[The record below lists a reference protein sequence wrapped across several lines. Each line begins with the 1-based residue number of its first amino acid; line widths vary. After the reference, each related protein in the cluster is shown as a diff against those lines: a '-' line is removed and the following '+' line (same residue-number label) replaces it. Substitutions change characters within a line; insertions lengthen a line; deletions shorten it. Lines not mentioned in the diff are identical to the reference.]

1 MFNNDNRETE
11 FKTMMPKL
19 YGDWGVDSEVGK
31 LRAVLMRRPG
41 KEIEGITDPA
51 AVAMKEIWDVGKVR
65 EQHDALAEIYRSHGI
80 DVYYIE
86 DMDENLP
93 NAIYA
98 RDLVFVTPEGAIIAR
113 PAAGC
118 RIGEEVY
125 AARQLA
131 KIGVPIIKMVNGDGI
146 FDGACCLWMDRKTCM
161 LGYGKRCNASATAQ
175 VEEELR
181 NIGVENLIKVEIPR
195 GCAHLDS
202 FMAFADL
209 KVALVLKLAAPD
221 TIYNELEARD
231 IKIVDIPDYE
241 EFGRFCQNFVALEPG
256 KIVMPTGCPKTV
268 SALEKAGVECIQ
280 LDVSEI
286 IKGNGAIHCMTAF
299 LKRDSVPL
307 YK

>member
-1 MFNNDNRETE
+1 MENVRETG
-11 FKTMMPKL
+11 FKTLMKDL
-19 YGDWGVDSEVGK
+19 YGDFGVDSEIGK
-31 LRAVLMRRPG
+31 LRSVLMRRPG
-41 KEIEGITDPA
+41 KEIEGITDPQ

-65 EQHDALAEIYRSHGI
+65 EQHDALAEIYRNHG
-80 DVYYIE
+80 VEVHYIE
-86 DMDENLP
+86 DMDPNLP
-93 NAIYA
+93 NAIYT
-98 RDLVFVTPEGAIIAR
+98 RDLFLMTPEGAIVAR

-131 KIGVPIIKMVNGDGI
+131 KLGVPIIKTINGDGV
-146 FDGACCLWMDRKTCM
+146 FDGACCLWLDRRTCM
-161 LGYGKRCNASATAQ
+161 LGYGKRCNWQATAQ

-181 NIGVENLIKVEIPR
+181 NMGVDNLIKVEIPR
-195 GCAHLDS
+195 GMAHLDS

-209 KVALVLKLAAPD
+209 NVALIFKLAAPD
-221 TIYNELEARD
+221 TIYNKLEEREFN
-231 IKIVDIPDYE
+231 IVDIPDYE

-268 SALEKAGVECIQ
+268 AALEKAGVECIQ
-280 LDVSEI
+280 TDVSEI
-286 IKGNGAIHCMTAF
+286 LKGNGAIHCMTGF

>member
-1 MFNNDNRETE
+1 MKTGSETG
-11 FKTMMPKL
+11 FKEMMKSL

-31 LRAVLMRRPG
+31 LRSVLMRRPG
-41 KEIEGITDPA
+41 KEIEGITDPE

-65 EQHDALAEIYRSHGI
+65 EQHDALAEIYRSSG
-80 DVYYIE
+80 VEVNYIE
-86 DMDENLP
+86 EMDPALP

-98 RDLVFVTPEGAIIAR
+98 RDLVFMTPEGAIVAR

-131 KIGVPIIKMVNGDGI
+131 KLGVPIIKTVNGNGV

-161 LGYGKRCNASATAQ
+161 LGYGKRCNASAAAQ

-181 NIGVENLIKVEIPR
+181 NMGVENLIKVEIPR
-195 GCAHLDS
+195 GMAHLDS

-209 KVALVLKLAAPD
+209 KVALILKLAAPD
-221 TIYNELEARD
+221 TIYNELEEREFN
-231 IKIVDIPDYE
+231 IVDIPDYD
-241 EFGRFCQNFVALEPG
+241 EFRNFCQNFVALEPG

-268 SALEKAGVECIQ
+268 KALEKAGVECIQ

-286 IKGNGAIHCMTAF
+286 MKGNGAIHCMTAF

>member
-1 MFNNDNRETE
+1 MVQGQETG
-11 FKTMMPKL
+11 FRSMMKQL
-19 YGDWGVDSEVGK
+19 YGDFGVDSEVGK
-31 LRAVLMRRPG
+31 LRSVLMRRPG

-51 AVAMKEIWDVGKVR
+51 AVAMKENWDVGKVR
-65 EQHDALAEIYRSHGI
+65 EQHDMLAEIYRNHG
-80 DVYYIE
+80 VEVHYIE
-86 DMDENLP
+86 DMDPTLP
-93 NAIYA
+93 NAIYT
-98 RDLVFVTPEGAIIAR
+98 RDLYLMTPEGAIVAR

-131 KIGVPIIKMVNGDGI
+131 RLGVPIIKTINGNGV

-175 VEEELR
+175 VEAELR
-181 NIGVENLIKVEIPR
+181 NMGVENLIKVEIPR
-195 GCAHLDS
+195 GMAHLDS

-209 KVALVLKLAAPD
+209 KVALIFKLAAPD
-221 TIYNELEARD
+221 TIYNELEEREFN
-231 IKIVDIPDYE
+231 IVDIPDYE
-241 EFGRFCQNFVALEPG
+241 EFGRFCQNFVALKPG

-268 SALEKAGVECIQ
+268 AALEKAGVECIQ
-280 LDVSEI
+280 TDVSEI
-286 IKGNGAIHCMTAF
+286 LKGNGAIHCMTGF

>member
-1 MFNNDNRETE
+1 MENVRETG
-11 FKTMMPKL
+11 FKTLMKDL
-19 YGDWGVDSEVGK
+19 YGDFGVDSEIGK
-31 LRAVLMRRPG
+31 LRSVLMRRPG
-41 KEIEGITDPA
+41 KEIEGITDPQ

-65 EQHDALAEIYRSHGI
+65 EQHDALAEIYRNHG
-80 DVYYIE
+80 VEVHYIE
-86 DMDENLP
+86 DMDPNLP
-93 NAIYA
+93 NAIYT
-98 RDLVFVTPEGAIIAR
+98 RDLFLMTPEGAIVAR

-131 KIGVPIIKMVNGDGI
+131 KLGVPIIKTINGDGV
-146 FDGACCLWMDRKTCM
+146 FDGACCLWLDRRSCM
-161 LGYGKRCNASATAQ
+161 LGYGKRCNQQATAQ

-181 NIGVENLIKVEIPR
+181 NMGVDNLIKVEIPR
-195 GCAHLDS
+195 GMAHLDS

-209 KVALVLKLAAPD
+209 KVALIFKLAAPD
-221 TIYNELEARD
+221 TIYNELEEREFN
-231 IKIVDIPDYE
+231 IVDIPDYE

-268 SALEKAGVECIQ
+268 AALEKAGVECIQ
-280 LDVSEI
+280 TDVSEI
-286 IKGNGAIHCMTAF
+286 LKGNGAIHCMTGF

>member
-1 MFNNDNRETE
+1 MNNIQETG
-11 FKTMMPKL
+11 FHSMMKQL
-19 YGDWGVDSEVGK
+19 YGDFGVDSEVGR
-31 LRAVLMRRPG
+31 LRSVLMRRPG

-65 EQHDALAEIYRSHGI
+65 EEHDALAEIYRSNGVEVH
-80 DVYYIE
+80 YTE
-86 DMDENLP
+86 AMAPHLP
-93 NAIYA
+93 NAVYA
-98 RDLVFVTPEGAIIAR
+98 RDLVLMTLEGAIVAR

-131 KIGVPIIKMVNGDGI
+131 KLGVPIIKTINGDGI

-161 LGYGKRCNASATAQ
+161 LGYGKRCNPSAAAQ

-181 NIGVENLIKVEIPR
+181 NMGVEHLIKVEIPR
-195 GCAHLDS
+195 GMAHLDS

-209 KVALVLKLAAPD
+209 KVALVLKIAAPD
-221 TIYNELEARD
+221 TIYRELEEREFN
-231 IKIVDIPDYE
+231 IVDIPDYE

-268 SALEKAGVECIQ
+268 SALEKAGVECMQ

-286 IKGNGAIHCMTAF
+286 MKGNGAIHCMTAF

>member
-1 MFNNDNRETE
+1 MMNIQETG
-11 FKTMMPKL
+11 FRSMMKDL

-31 LRAVLMRRPG
+31 LRSVLMRRPG

-65 EQHDALAEIYRSHGI
+65 EEHDALAEIYRNHG
-80 DVYYIE
+80 VTVHYIE
-86 DMDENLP
+86 DMAPHLP

-98 RDLVFVTPEGAIIAR
+98 RDLVLMTPEGAIVAR

-131 KIGVPIIKMVNGDGI
+131 KLGVPIIKTVNGNGV

-161 LGYGKRCNASATAQ
+161 LGYGKRCNPSAAAQ

-181 NIGVENLIKVEIPR
+181 NMGVEHLIKVEIPR
-195 GCAHLDS
+195 GMAHLDS

-209 KVALVLKLAAPD
+209 KVALVLKIAAPD
-221 TIYNELEARD
+221 TIYNELEEREFN
-231 IKIVDIPDYE
+231 IVDIPDYD

-268 SALEKAGVECIQ
+268 KALEKAGVECIQ

-286 IKGNGAIHCMTAF
+286 MKGNGAIHCMTAF